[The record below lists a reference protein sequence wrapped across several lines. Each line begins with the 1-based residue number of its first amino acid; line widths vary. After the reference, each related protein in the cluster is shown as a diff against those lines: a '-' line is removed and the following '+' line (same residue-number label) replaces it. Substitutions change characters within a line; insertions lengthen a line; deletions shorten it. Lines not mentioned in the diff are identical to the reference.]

1 MKHIKLF
8 ESFTTAPAEELGWKP
23 LDWNMPTR
31 PGVYSFELNDEHT
44 WEKWVGEFDLGH
56 LEKLKDY
63 LDTEKLCERTV
74 MSLEKSH
81 VDPSYYEYAKNGG
94 DRTLL
99 TPPVIKIVP
108 GQSETSN
115 ELLHAD
121 FVGQHQEPLGV
132 VSDWD
137 EFFPNTNTMIER
149 LESGIYQVDDIQKY
163 MPQII
168 DLGIP
173 KRFLEIVESYKGHN
187 PAGSEERRAQ
197 HAQKGKGM
205 VDRIAMFKEADRAWK
220 EEYAPFEIR
229 ILTFYKMLGTDENPL
244 RAPEGT
250 QEERGA
256 RAKRVLA
263 RAEKFITPQIEKLKV
278 LIDKFNRLYPD
289 VSPSNPWEQRAGLLQ
304 IAQRALLFKRSWER
318 EGGVTFDPS
327 EGAIFDEIF
336 NAELNKNK

>member
-1 MKHIKLF
+1 
-8 ESFTTAPAEELGWKP
+8 
-23 LDWNMPTR
+23 
-31 PGVYSFELNDEHT
+31 
-44 WEKWVGEFDLGH
+44 
-56 LEKLKDY
+56 
-63 LDTEKLCERTV
+63 
-74 MSLEKSH
+74 LEKSH

-108 GQSETSN
+108 GQPEASN

-121 FVGQHQEPLGV
+121 FVGQEQGPLVV

-137 EFFPNTNTMIER
+137 EFFPNTNKMIER
-149 LESGIYQVDDIQKY
+149 LESGVYQIDDIQKY

-173 KRFLEIVESYKGHN
+173 KRFLGIVEGYKGHK
-187 PAGSEERRAQ
+187 PEGAEERRAQ
-197 HAQKGKGM
+197 HAQKGKAL
-205 VDRIAMFKEADRAWK
+205 VDRIATTKEAEQAWK
-220 EEYAPFEIR
+220 EEYAPFETR
-229 ILTFYKMLGTDENPL
+229 ILTFYRMLGTQENPL

-289 VSPSNPWEQRAGLLQ
+289 ASPFNSWEQRAGLLK
-304 IAQRALLFKRSWER
+304 IAQHALLFKRAWER

-336 NAELNKNK
+336 NAEVNKNK